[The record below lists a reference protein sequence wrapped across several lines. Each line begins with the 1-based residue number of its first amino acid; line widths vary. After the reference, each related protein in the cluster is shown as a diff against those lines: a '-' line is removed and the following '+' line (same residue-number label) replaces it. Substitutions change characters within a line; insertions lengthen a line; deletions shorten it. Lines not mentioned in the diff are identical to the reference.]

1 MRVSVVATGID
12 AEAGAERGAERPKA
26 VPLSLIVSRSL
37 EDEPARQKAPQEP
50 AQGCQV
56 ADAETAIEPHAQNQ
70 PAEDRPEDEQPA
82 DNKTVAA
89 APFTGDGANSKEAG
103 EQSLE
108 TGGGVGG
115 EKGGG
120 PGEYGVRYIVW
131 DRKLETRIYKIPTI
145 QIARVR
151 NEPHVEKLKV
161 FASLEEAKAAAGAIL
176 SRIIYEQEAN
186 GWSTNSTKERRVNLM
201 CETEIELPN
210 YFVL

>member
-1 MRVSVVATGID
+1 VATGID
-12 AEAGAERGAERPKA
+12 AEAQGEAGAERGAERPKA

-82 DNKTVAA
+82 NNKTVAA
-89 APFTGDGANSKEAG
+89 APFTGDGAKSEEA
-103 EQSLE
+103 
-108 TGGGVGG
+108 
-115 EKGGG
+115 
-120 PGEYGVRYIVW
+120 GVRYIVW

-161 FASLEEAKAAAGAIL
+161 FASLEEAKTAAGAIL

-186 GWSTNSTKERRVNLM
+186 GRSTNSTKERRVNLM